1 MYMYYIYIY
10 IYIYIPELNRK
21 FNFLKRKCLINTET
35 FNSLKESIKKKVLKV
50 LNIEQLKQNFY
61 VNKYCKFYIRYHCG
75 PDS

>member
-1 MYMYYIYIY
+1 M
-10 IYIYIPELNRK
+10 
-21 FNFLKRKCLINTET
+21 
-35 FNSLKESIKKKVLKV
+35 SLKESIRKKV